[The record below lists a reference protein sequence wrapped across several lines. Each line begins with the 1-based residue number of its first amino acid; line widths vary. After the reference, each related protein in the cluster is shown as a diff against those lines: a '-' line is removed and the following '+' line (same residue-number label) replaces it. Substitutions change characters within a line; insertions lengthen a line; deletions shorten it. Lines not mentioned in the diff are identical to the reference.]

1 MPVPEEIRAVKRP
14 KNTIVEMK
22 VNSRGG
28 VRYIVRERN
37 GLVYSD
43 GRSRPKNGAIVGYII
58 DGDYVER
65 PVPGP
70 LEPEEIRMASWAVER
85 LVLNATKDIIEDLRK
100 VYGEEDAETLYCIAI
115 LRVRSPELRNSRIKR
130 DYDESILSS
139 IFPNLPM
146 SKNSICTFLQELG
159 AAGLRIRSLMRC
171 RIQRISSDALVA
183 VDSTLLTDNSSINNV
198 SAASRKTR
206 VRGNRDV
213 SLMYAFDISSG
224 EPVCFAV
231 YPGNL
236 PDSKGYHDFIEEND
250 IRNVLL
256 MGDKAFTI
264 KAAGDVKGRGL
275 HFLSSIR
282 KNSKAIEKFDLHGHN
297 GALKTYPGVTYCV
310 VHDVEK
316 GLYYYSFRDAERA
329 AEEELAYLQSKKKSG
344 KGLTEEDLK
353 SSREEFGTIIYQS
366 DLDMT
371 PEMAYDTYRQRWL
384 LEMMFDLYKNIEGFD
399 DTRVQSDSS
408 VSGEHLVNFVST
420 IIASRLMNLFLEKGL
435 LEKMTFGE
443 VMDALKRSLK
453 FKNEKGEYVF
463 RAQTDKEK
471 EVLRALDLMPKLP
484 PKRRPGRPRKNP
496 Q

>member
-1 MPVPEEIRAVKRP
+1 MPVPEEIRAVERP

-22 VNSRGG
+22 VNSRGD

-37 GLVYSD
+37 GSVYSD
-43 GRSRPKNGAIVGYII
+43 GRSRPKNGAIVGFII
-58 DGDYVER
+58 DREYVER

-70 LEPEEIRMASWAVER
+70 LEPGEIRMTSWAVER
-85 LVLNATKDIIEDLRK
+85 LVLDTTKDVIEDLRK
-100 VYGEEDAETLYCIAI
+100 VYGEEDAETLYCVAI
-115 LRVRSPELRNSRIKR
+115 LRVRSPDLRNSRIKR

-159 AAGLRIRSLMRC
+159 AAGLRVRSLMRC
-171 RIQRISSDALVA
+171 RIQRISPDALVA
-183 VDSTLLTDNSSINNV
+183 VDTTLLTDNSSINNV

-206 VRGNRDV
+206 VRGNRDIG
-213 SLMYAFDISSG
+213 LMYAFDISSG

-264 KAAGDVKGRGL
+264 KAAGEVKGRGL
-275 HFLSSIR
+275 HFLCPIR
-282 KNSKAIEKFDLHGHN
+282 KKSKAIEKFDLHGYN

-329 AEEELAYLQSKKKSG
+329 ADDELAYLQSRKKSG
-344 KGLTEEDLK
+344 KGLTEEDLRIN
-353 SSREEFGTIIYQS
+353 REGFGTIIYQS

-384 LEMMFDLYKNIEGFD
+384 LEMMFDLFKNIEGFD
-399 DTRVQSDSS
+399 DTCVRSDSS
-408 VSGEHLVNFVST
+408 VNGEHLVNFVST

-453 FKNEKGEYVF
+453 FRNEKGEYVF

-484 PKRRPGRPRKNP
+484 PKRRPGRPCKNP
-496 Q
+496 

>member
-1 MPVPEEIRAVKRP
+1 MPVPEEIRAVERP
-14 KNTIVEMK
+14 KNTIVEMR
-22 VNSRGG
+22 VNGRGD

-37 GLVYSD
+37 GSVYSD
-43 GRSRPKNGAIVGYII
+43 GRSRPKNGAIVGFII
-58 DGDYVER
+58 DGRYVPKPE
-65 PVPGP
+65 PEP
-70 LEPEEIRMASWAVER
+70 LEPEEVRMTSWAVER
-85 LVLNATKDIIEDLRK
+85 LVLDISDDIVDDLRK
-100 VYGEEDAETLYCIAI
+100 VYGEEDAETLYCMAI

-130 DYDESILSS
+130 DYDESLLSS

-146 SKNSICTFLQELG
+146 SKNSICSFLQELG
-159 AAGLRIRSLMRC
+159 AAGLRIRSFMRC
-171 RIQRISSDALVA
+171 RIQRIAPDALVA
-183 VDSTLLTDNSSINNV
+183 VDSTLLTDNSSVNNI

-206 VRGNRDV
+206 VRGNRDIG
-213 SLMYAFDISSG
+213 LMYAFDISTG

-256 MGDKAFTI
+256 MGDKAFSI
-264 KAAGDVKGRGL
+264 KAAGDVTGRGL
-275 HFLSSIR
+275 HFLCPIH
-282 KNSKAIEKFDLHGHN
+282 KNSKAIEKFDLRRYN
-297 GALKTYPGVTYCV
+297 GALKTYAGVTYCV

-316 GLYYYSFRDAERA
+316 GLYYYSFRDAKRA
-329 AEEELAYLQSKKKSG
+329 ADDEVAYLQSKRKSG
-344 KGLTEEDLK
+344 KGVSEEDL
-353 SSREEFGTIIYQS
+353 RINGEEWGAIVYQS

-384 LEMMFDLYKNIEGFD
+384 LEMMFDLYKNTEGFD

-408 VSGEHLVNFVST
+408 VNGEHLVNFVST
-420 IIASRLMNLFLEKGL
+420 IIASRLMNLFLENGL

-443 VMDALKRSLK
+443 VMDALKRSLR
-453 FKNEKGEYVF
+453 FRNEKGECVF

>member
-1 MPVPEEIRAVKRP
+1 MPVPEEIRAVERP

-22 VNSRGG
+22 VNSRGD

-37 GLVYSD
+37 GSVYSD
-43 GRSRPKNGAIVGYII
+43 GRSRPKNGAIVGFII
-58 DGDYVER
+58 DGEYVER

-70 LEPEEIRMASWAVER
+70 LEPEEIRMTSWAVER
-85 LVLNATKDIIEDLRK
+85 LVLDTTKDVIEDLRK
-100 VYGEEDAETLYCIAI
+100 VYGEEDAETLYCVAI
-115 LRVRSPELRNSRIKR
+115 LRVRSPDLRNSRIKR

-159 AAGLRIRSLMRC
+159 AAGLRVRSLMRC
-171 RIQRISSDALVA
+171 RIQRISPDALVA
-183 VDSTLLTDNSSINNV
+183 VDTTLLTDNSSINNV

-206 VRGNRDV
+206 VRGNRDIG
-213 SLMYAFDISSG
+213 LMYAFDISSG

-264 KAAGDVKGRGL
+264 KAAGEVKGRGL
-275 HFLSSIR
+275 HFLCPIR
-282 KNSKAIEKFDLHGHN
+282 KNSKAIEKFDLHGYN

-329 AEEELAYLQSKKKSG
+329 ADDELAYLQSRKKSG
-344 KGLTEEDLK
+344 KGLTEEDLRIN
-353 SSREEFGTIIYQS
+353 REGFGTIIYQS

-408 VSGEHLVNFVST
+408 VNGEHLVKFVST
-420 IIASRLMNLFLEKGL
+420 IIPSRLMNLFLEQGL

-453 FKNEKGEYVF
+453 FRNEKGEYVF

-496 Q
+496 

>member
-1 MPVPEEIRAVKRP
+1 MPVPEEIRAVERP

-22 VNSRGG
+22 VNSRGD

-37 GLVYSD
+37 GSVYSD
-43 GRSRPKNGAIVGYII
+43 GRSRPKNGAIVGFII
-58 DGDYVER
+58 DGEYVER

-70 LEPEEIRMASWAVER
+70 LEPEEIRMTSWAVER
-85 LVLNATKDIIEDLRK
+85 LVLDATKDVIEDLRK
-100 VYGEEDAETLYCIAI
+100 VYGEEDAETLYCVAI
-115 LRVRSPELRNSRIKR
+115 LRVRSPDLRNSRIKR

-159 AAGLRIRSLMRC
+159 AAGLRVRSLMRC
-171 RIQRISSDALVA
+171 RIQRISPGALVA
-183 VDSTLLTDNSSINNV
+183 VDTTLLTDNSSINNV

-206 VRGNRDV
+206 VRGNRDIG
-213 SLMYAFDISSG
+213 LMYAFDISSG

-250 IRNVLL
+250 ILDVLL

-264 KAAGDVKGRGL
+264 KVAGEVKGRGL
-275 HFLSSIR
+275 HFLCPIR
-282 KNSKAIEKFDLHGHN
+282 KNSKAIEKFNLRGYN
-297 GALKTYPGVTYCV
+297 GALKAYPGVTYCV

-329 AEEELAYLQSKKKSG
+329 ADDKLAYLQSKKKSG
-344 KGLTEEDLK
+344 RGLTEEDLK
-353 SSREEFGTIIYQS
+353 VNREGFGTIIYQS

-384 LEMMFDLYKNIEGFD
+384 LEMMFDLYKNTEGFD

-408 VSGEHLVNFVST
+408 VNGEHLVNFVST

-453 FKNEKGEYVF
+453 FRNEKGDYVF

-496 Q
+496 

>member
-1 MPVPEEIRAVKRP
+1 MPVPEEIRAVERP

-22 VNSRGG
+22 VNSRGD

-37 GLVYSD
+37 GSVYSD
-43 GRSRPKNGAIVGYII
+43 GRSRPKNGAIVGFII
-58 DGDYVER
+58 DGEYVER

-70 LEPEEIRMASWAVER
+70 LEPEEIRMTSWTVER
-85 LVLNATKDIIEDLRK
+85 LILDTTKDVIEDLRK
-100 VYGEEDAETLYCIAI
+100 VYGEEDAETLYCVAI
-115 LRVRSPELRNSRIKR
+115 LRVRSPDLRNSRIKR

-159 AAGLRIRSLMRC
+159 AAGLRVRSLMRC
-171 RIQRISSDALVA
+171 RIQRIPPDALVA
-183 VDSTLLTDNSSINNV
+183 VDTTLLTDNSSINNV

-206 VRGNRDV
+206 VRGNRDIG
-213 SLMYAFDISSG
+213 LMYAFDISSG

-264 KAAGDVKGRGL
+264 KATSEVKGRGL
-275 HFLSSIR
+275 HFLCPIR
-282 KNSKAIEKFDLHGHN
+282 KKSKAIEKFDLHGYN

-329 AEEELAYLQSKKKSG
+329 ADDELAYLQSRKKSG
-344 KGLTEEDLK
+344 KGLTEEDLRIN
-353 SSREEFGTIIYQS
+353 REGFGTIIYQS

-371 PEMAYDTYRQRWL
+371 PKMAYDTYRQRWL
-384 LEMMFDLYKNIEGFD
+384 LEMMFNLYKNIEGFD

-408 VSGEHLVNFVST
+408 VNGEHLVNFVST

-453 FKNEKGEYVF
+453 FRNEKGEYVF

-496 Q
+496 

>member
-14 KNTIVEMK
+14 KNTVVEMK
-22 VNSRGG
+22 VNSRGD

-37 GLVYSD
+37 GSVYSD
-43 GRSRPKNGAIVGYII
+43 GRSRPKNGAIVGFII
-58 DGDYVER
+58 DGEYVER

-70 LEPEEIRMASWAVER
+70 LEPEEIRMTSWAVER
-85 LVLNATKDIIEDLRK
+85 LVLNATKDVIEDLRK

-159 AAGLRIRSLMRC
+159 AAGLRMRSLMRC

-183 VDSTLLTDNSSINNV
+183 VDTTLLTDNSSINNV

-206 VRGNRDV
+206 VRGNRDIG
-213 SLMYAFDISSG
+213 LMYAFDISAK

-236 PDSKGYHDFIEEND
+236 LDSKGYHDFIEEND

-264 KAAGDVKGRGL
+264 KAAGDVDGREL
-275 HFLSSIR
+275 HFLCPIR
-282 KNSKAIEKFDLHGHN
+282 KNSKAIEKFNLHGYN

-310 VHDVEK
+310 VHDVQK

-344 KGLTEEDLK
+344 KGLTEEDLRVN
-353 SSREEFGTIIYQS
+353 REEWGTIVYQS

-408 VSGEHLVNFVST
+408 VNGEHMVNFVST
-420 IIASRLMNLFLEKGL
+420 IIASRLMNLFLKKGL

-443 VMDALKRSLK
+443 VIDTLKRSLK

-471 EVLRALDLMPKLP
+471 DVLRALDLMPKLP